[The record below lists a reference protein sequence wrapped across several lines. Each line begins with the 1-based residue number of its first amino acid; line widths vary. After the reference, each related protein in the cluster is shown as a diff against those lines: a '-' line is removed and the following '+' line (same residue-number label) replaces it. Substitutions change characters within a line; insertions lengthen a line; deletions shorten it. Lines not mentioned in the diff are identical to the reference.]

1 MIHTPPMK
9 IPLLTFLALAGSL
22 QVLSA
27 ADITGKVTLKGTP
40 KPEITIDMAA
50 DPKCGSLHSTPITTR
65 HYLVDKDGSLANVF
79 VYVKSGL
86 TEKNF
91 RPPAGEPM
99 IDQTGCLYE
108 PYVMG
113 VMVNQKFK
121 IKNSDPTLHNV
132 HPTPKA
138 NKEFNFAQP
147 PTQPPPV
154 TEKSFTSPE
163 VPVRFKCDVHPWMF
177 AYVGV
182 LEHPFYAVTGKDGT
196 FKISG
201 LPNGKYTLEAYH
213 PKTHGANPG
222 VTQEITVSGDTKAD
236 FTIELK

>member
-1 MIHTPPMK
+1 MK
-9 IPLLTFLALAGSL
+9 IPFLTVVVLAGSL
-22 QVLSA
+22 QWVSG

-40 KPEITIDMAA
+40 KAEIPIDMGA
-50 DPKCGSLHSTPITTR
+50 DPKCGSLHSTPVTTR
-65 HYLVDKDGSLANVF
+65 HYLADKDGGLANVF
-79 VYVKSGL
+79 VYIKSGV

-91 RPPAGEPM
+91 PAPAAELM
-99 IDQTGCLYE
+99 IDQVGCLYE
-108 PYVMG
+108 PYVSG

-121 IKNSDPTLHNV
+121 IRNSDPTLHNV
-132 HPTPKA
+132 HATPKV

-147 PTQPPPV
+147 PQQPAPV

-163 VPVRFKCDVHPWMF
+163 VLVRFKCDVHPWMF

-182 LEHPFYAVTGKDGT
+182 LEHPYYAVTGKDGT

-201 LPNGKYTLEAYH
+201 LPNGKYTIEAYH

-222 VTQEITVSGDTKAD
+222 LTQEITVSGDTKAD

>member
-1 MIHTPPMK
+1 MK
-9 IPLLTFLALAGSL
+9 TQYLGILALVATL
-22 QVLSA
+22 PLARSA
-27 ADITGKVTLKGTP
+27 DLTGKVVLKGTP
-40 KPEITIDMAA
+40 KPEIPIDMAA
-50 DPKCGSLHSTPITTR
+50 DPKCGALHSKPITTR
-65 HYLVDKDGSLANVF
+65 HYVVDKAGGLANVLVF
-79 VYVKSGL
+79 VKSGL
-86 TEKNF
+86 AEKNF
-91 RPPAGEPM
+91 PTPSDAPLL
-99 IDQTGCLYE
+99 DQVGCEYT

-132 HPTPKA
+132 HATPKPGSA

-147 PTQPPPV
+147 V
-154 TEKSFTSPE
+154 KDMVSEKSFPAPE

-182 LEHPFYAVTGKDGT
+182 FEHPFFAVTDKEGN

-201 LPNGKYTLEAYH
+201 LPNGKYTIEAH
-213 PKTHGANPG
+213 HQKTHMANPG
-222 VTQEITVSGDTKAD
+222 ITQEITVDGNKTVE